1 MIVSPDNEDNK
12 KLTLKSRDSEEIK
25 DNWNSLE
32 DEIFFRKNKFEF
44 TQKEINSLKKML
56 IKSPPPLQYRRK
68 VFNISYFFI
77 IILLF
82 SSGLLVQALL
92 VN

>member
-1 MIVSPDNEDNK
+1 MIVTPDNEDNK

-25 DNWNSLE
+25 DNWNSLD

-68 VFNISYFFI
+68 VFNISYIFYYYFI
-77 IILLF
+77 I
-82 SSGLLVQALL
+82 
-92 VN
+92 

>member
-44 TQKEINSLKKML
+44 TQKEINSLKKC
-56 IKSPPPLQYRRK
+56 
-68 VFNISYFFI
+68 
-77 IILLF
+77 
-82 SSGLLVQALL
+82 
-92 VN
+92 

>member
-25 DNWNSLE
+25 DNWNSLD

-68 VFNISYFFI
+68 VFNISYIFYYYFI
-77 IILLF
+77 F
-82 SSGLLVQALL
+82 
-92 VN
+92 

>member
-68 VFNISYFFI
+68 VFNISYIFYYYFI
-77 IILLF
+77 F
-82 SSGLLVQALL
+82 
-92 VN
+92 

>member
-12 KLTLKSRDSEEIK
+12 KLALKSRDSEEIK

-68 VFNISYFFI
+68 VFNISYIFYYYFI
-77 IILLF
+77 F
-82 SSGLLVQALL
+82 
-92 VN
+92 

>member
-68 VFNISYFFI
+68 VFNISYIFYYYFI
-77 IILLF
+77 I
-82 SSGLLVQALL
+82 
-92 VN
+92 